1 MVQRVAVCVKFPD
14 NVKDQLNKWG
24 ENVSL
29 MSYSLMT
36 LIVIGFTVATFI
48 QCRNDNWIVNL
59 VADIRFV
66 SLPIEGP

>member
-1 MVQRVAVCVKFPD
+1 MVQRVAVCVQFPD

-29 MSYSLMT
+29 MSHSLMT

-48 QCRNDNWIVNL
+48 QCRVTTIGLLSWL
-59 VADIRFV
+59 QTFV
-66 SLPIEGP
+66 L